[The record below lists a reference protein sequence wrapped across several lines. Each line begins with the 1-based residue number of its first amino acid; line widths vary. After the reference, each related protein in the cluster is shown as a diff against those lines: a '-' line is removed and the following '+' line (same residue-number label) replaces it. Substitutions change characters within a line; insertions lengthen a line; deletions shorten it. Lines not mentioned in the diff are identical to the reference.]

1 MAQRLA
7 NKVAVVTGAGSRVGV
22 GKEVVL
28 AMAGEGAS
36 VIANDIVRN
45 PSGSYAVDDL
55 VAQIKKNGGKAAAS
69 HDSVTTLKGAQ
80 NIIKSAIN
88 NFGRIDILVNTA
100 GNFIIKPTV
109 EYPESDWDVIMD
121 VHLKGHFGC
130 TQAALR
136 EMIKQKSGGRI
147 INFTSKVAWP
157 MSLGPG
163 PAIAYC
169 TAKAG
174 ILGFTKAL
182 SLEVK
187 EYGITVNAIAPEAST
202 NLFQIPGRV
211 VNGVQEFGPEYVAP
225 IVVYLA
231 TDEAKDVTG
240 QIIYSGSG
248 DIIIYAPPLTP
259 PGGHQYL
266 HKNGKWTVDELI
278 EIMPR
283 MLGMAP

>member
-1 MAQRLA
+1 MAQRLS
-7 NKVAVVTGAGSRVGV
+7 NKVAVVTGAGSKSGV

-28 AMAGEGAS
+28 AMAAEGAS

-45 PSGSYAVDDL
+45 PDGSYAVDDV
-55 VAQIKKNGGKAAAS
+55 VAQIRKNGGKAAAS
-69 HDSVTTLKGAQ
+69 HDTVATLKGAQ
-80 NIIKSAIN
+80 NIIKSAID

-100 GNFIIKPTV
+100 GNFIIRPTV
-109 EYPESDWDVIMD
+109 EYPESDWDAVMD
-121 VHLKGHFGC
+121 VHLRGHFGC

-147 INFTSKVAWP
+147 INFTSQAAFP
-157 MSLGPG
+157 PGLGPG

-174 ILGFTKAL
+174 VLGFTKAL

-187 EYGITVNAIAPEAST
+187 EYGITVNAIAPEART
-202 NLFQIPGRV
+202 NLFQIPGRIV
-211 VNGVQEFGPEYVAP
+211 DGVQVFGPEYVAP

-231 TDEAKDVTG
+231 TDEARDITG

-248 DIIIYAPPLTP
+248 DLIIFAPPLTT
-259 PGGHQYL
+259 PGAHQCI
-266 HKNGKWTVDELI
+266 HKDGKWTVEELI
-278 EIMPR
+278 EIMPK
-283 MLGMAP
+283 MLGILP